1 MIIEMLGL
9 PGAGKSTLSRLIAQ
23 RLAFAGIVVVE
34 ETYPRDHQR
43 SRLRRAVEKLSK
55 ALLFCMRE
63 PNRAMSA
70 VVLIGNSRQATIFDW
85 VGSLVNFLYLGEIYR
100 RSTDRSDVVL
110 LEQEE
115 FFGTGATGRCAGG
128 IRYQFST
135 EINIRLSLLSLP
147 MLDRF
152 EDELGQNIGI
162 RRDGYLFILTN
173 ERDVEVFRHNVELQ
187 RSLGVQTQWLSGD
200 EVRRRVPQLVA
211 GDVIAGAF
219 HDRDGLADPNSVVMG
234 YINGAKR
241 LGVRAVTETGVSAIV
256 TAGGKVVG
264 VETTRG
270 PIACEVV
277 VNAAGPWA
285 APISATAGVDLP
297 IVPLRRQI
305 MTTTPIPQ
313 IARDFPFVLD
323 FAQSLYFHR
332 EGEGILTGQSNPN
345 ELPGFDQSVDPDWEL
360 THMEA
365 AVARLPL
372 LGNAGRMS
380 HWAGLYEVT
389 PDAHPILGGVPQLG
403 GYYVVAGFSGHG
415 FMHGPG
421 AGLLLSEMIL
431 DGQASTL
438 DVSSLAYTRF
448 AEGRLIQEY
457 NVV

>member
-1 MIIEMLGL
+1 MIDF
-9 PGAGKSTLSRLIAQ
+9 PKSAT
-23 RLAFAGIVVVE
+23 VVVIGGGVMGAS
-34 ETYPRDHQR
+34 TAYH
-43 SRLRRAVEKLSK
+43 LARRG
-55 ALLFCMRE
+55 C
-63 PNRAMSA
+63 
-70 VVLIGNSRQATIFDW
+70 T
-85 VGSLVNFLYLGEIYR
+85 
-100 RSTDRSDVVL
+100 DVVL
-110 LEQEE
+110 LEKEE

-152 EDELGQNIGI
+152 EEELGQNIGI

-173 ERDVEVFRHNVELQ
+173 EHDVEVFRHNVELQ

-200 EVRRRVPQLVA
+200 DVRRRVPQLAA
-211 GDVIAGAF
+211 GDVISAAF
-219 HDRDGLADPNSVVMG
+219 YDKDGLADPNSVVMG
-234 YINGAKR
+234 YVNGAKR
-241 LGVRAVTETGVSAIV
+241 LGVRALTEIDVSAIE
-256 TAGGKVVG
+256 TTGAGGKVVG
-264 VETTRG
+264 VQTTGG
-270 PIACEVV
+270 PIACEFV

-305 MTTTPIPQ
+305 MTTTPLPE

-345 ELPGFDQSVDPDWEL
+345 EQPGFDQSVDSDWEL
-360 THMEA
+360 THMDA

-372 LGNAGRMS
+372 LAKAGRMS

-403 GYYVVAGFSGHG
+403 GYYIVAGFSGHG

-431 DGQASTL
+431 DGQATTL